1 MVEHGREAEAEAAV
15 RRLQS
20 DKPEF
25 VAFLPTPQETVA
37 FLSQTNEIEKE
48 LVAGVSYL
56 DCFKG
61 ANLRRTEVCVGTW
74 VTQQMCGP
82 VLMTYV
88 TVFFLQAGL
97 PTAEAFN
104 LSLGLVS
111 AHCLS

>member
-1 MVEHGREAEAEAAV
+1 VVEHGRTADAEAAV

-20 DKPEF
+20 SESEHS
-25 VAFLPTPQETVA
+25 AYLPTPEETVQL
-37 FLSQTNEIEKE
+37 LSQTNEIEKE
-48 LVAGVSYL
+48 LVAGVSYF
-56 DCFKG
+56 DCFRG

-97 PTAEAFN
+97 PTAQAFN
-104 LSLGLVS
+104 MSLALVS
-111 AHCLS
+111 CLRVN